1 MKDRINQLLSMI
13 LPEDQHDIWL
23 NSFNYYFN
31 MSPQEAI
38 DGGDKDK
45 VISYLRFHVYG
56 PY

>member
-1 MKDRINQLLSMI
+1 MKDRIDQLLSMI

-45 VISYLRFHVYG
+45 VINYLRFHVYG